1 MRILCVAVLSFLG
14 AAAAADPGQVSPDNA
29 SSPPPSSPS
38 TGAPNIIVVGQR
50 VRITSTTLKGRVD
63 AVVASFDDKSVSV
76 SRKKGGALAIP
87 WASVSAVDVQDG
99 YRRPL
104 LESAAIGAAIG
115 AVIGV
120 FVHLD
125 KTCHT
130 PEEMPSDL
138 CSRAEAVGGGALAI
152 SLLSFGSQFLFPAE
166 HYDIPKWKRLSS
178 LFINPWP

>member
-1 MRILCVAVLSFLG
+1 MSDLGPLPDDVRDFLDAERDLEHPERATRDRMFARLVPFILPTGGGDGGGGTAG
-14 AAAAADPGQVSPDNA
+14 PAAAGSAA
-29 SSPPPSSPS
+29 
-38 TGAPNIIVVGQR
+38 
-50 VRITSTTLKGRVD
+50 TSA
-63 AVVASFDDKSVSV
+63 AVK
-76 SRKKGGALAIP
+76 
-87 WASVSAVDVQDG
+87 AVWRGKVM
-99 YRRPL
+99 L
-104 LESAAIGAAIG
+104 SLVSAAIGAAIG